1 MDRARR
7 VQEKFSLPP
16 PISVPADRGFV
27 EIDVD
32 LLGLEIFFEAPRAEF
47 TAKAGLF
54 VAAPGRFDVSRLHMI
69 DPDDAGAQRLHDAK
83 SFVNVAGPNSS
94 SKAVGR
100 VVGDADGFGL
110 AVEGDDGSDRAKDF
124 FASDARGVLD
134 VVEDRGLDVVRSEE
148 HTSELQSPDHLVCRL
163 LLEKKK

>member
-83 SFVNVAGPNSS
+83 SLDRKSTRLNSS
-94 SKAVGR
+94 HVAISYAV
-100 VVGDADGFGL
+100 FCL
-110 AVEGDDGSDRAKDF
+110 
-124 FASDARGVLD
+124 
-134 VVEDRGLDVVRSEE
+134 
-148 HTSELQSPDHLVCRL
+148 
-163 LLEKKK
+163 KKKKIVTRS